1 MMNTLVT
8 ARVKSIDLLRGLV
21 MIIMALDHTRD
32 YFNADAFLFDPLNL
46 QKTTVLLFFTRWITH
61 FCAPIFVL
69 LAGTSAFISG
79 QRKTKKELSGFLLKR
94 GLWLIFLELTVVN
107 FSWFFN
113 IHFTILLLAVIWT
126 LGICMIC
133 LAGLIF
139 LPRKI
144 ILCIGIILVA
154 FHNLLDNTH
163 FPDHNFMGF
172 IWGFLH
178 DQKLFQLGRF
188 NIFLA
193 YPILPWIGVMALGY
207 CLGEL
212 YAKGYDGN
220 KRRKILL
227 TTGTLSILLFIIL
240 RSINVY
246 GNIIPWSAQS
256 SPIFSILSFLSISKY
271 PPSLDYILL
280 TEGVALI
287 FLSLTENI
295 SNNFS
300 KFISVYGRVPLFYYL
315 LHIYLIHV
323 VALMAAVLTG
333 RPWTDMTSFY
343 TWISYMP
350 NLSGYGFSL
359 GIVYLIWISIV
370 LFLYPICKWYDGYKS
385 SHRDKWW
392 LSYL

>member
-1 MMNTLVT
+1 
-8 ARVKSIDLLRGLV
+8 

-32 YFNADAFLFDPLNL
+32 YFNADAFLFDPLDL

-79 QRKTKKELSGFLLKR
+79 QRKTKKELSVFLVKR
-94 GLWLIFLELTVVN
+94 GLWLIFLELTIVN

-113 IHFTILLLAVIWT
+113 IHFTFILLAVIWT
-126 LGICMIC
+126 LGVCMIC

-154 FHNLLDNTH
+154 AHNLLDSTH
-163 FPDHNFMGF
+163 FPENNFIGF
-172 IWGFLH
+172 LWGFLH
-178 DQKLFQLGRF
+178 DQKMFPFGHYT
-188 NIFLA
+188 IFMG
-193 YPILPWIGVMALGY
+193 YPILPWVGVMALGY

-212 YAKGYDGN
+212 FSSGYDAA
-220 KRRKILL
+220 KRRKLL
-227 TTGTLSILLFIIL
+227 LMIGSCSLILFIIL
-240 RSINVY
+240 RGINAY
-246 GNIIPWSAQS
+246 GNPKPWIGQPSA
-256 SPIFSILSFLSISKY
+256 IFSFLSFINVTKY

-280 TEGVALI
+280 TDGGALI

-295 SNNFS
+295 SNRITR
-300 KFISVYGRVPLFYYL
+300 FISVYGRVPMFYYL
-315 LHIYLIHV
+315 LHIYLIHI
-323 VALMAAVLTG
+323 VALMAAVITG
-333 RPWTDMTSFY
+333 RPWTDMTSFD
-343 TWISYMP
+343 TWITYTP
-350 NLSGYGFSL
+350 NLRGYGFSL
-359 GIVYLIWISIV
+359 GVVYLIWISIV

-385 SHRDKWW
+385 RHRDKWW